1 MPRFAAN
8 LTFLFTERP
17 FLDRFAA
24 ARAAGFDAVEA
35 LFPYDHPAQSVRDR
49 LDAASLHLVLI
60 NTPAADWADGG
71 RGCAAIPGQEDRFRR
86 EFAQA
91 QDYAEALGAGLV
103 HIMSGLASGP
113 EARECYLRNLEW
125 AAAQVPARRLTI
137 EPINPIDMPGYF
149 LNDFTQAGA
158 ILNEL
163 AAPNLHLQF
172 DAYHAHRIIGDVN
185 AAWRRYGQRAAHI
198 QIAGYPGR
206 QEPTGGLIDYPAF
219 FSQLDAEGYVGHVSA
234 EYFPAGD
241 TAEGLGWFSKAK
253 G

>member
-1 MPRFAAN
+1 M
-8 LTFLFTERP
+8 
-17 FLDRFAA
+17 DRFAA

-35 LFPYDHPAQSVRDR
+35 LFPYDHPAQDVRDR
-49 LDAASLHLVLI
+49 LDAASLRLVLI
-60 NTPAADWADGG
+60 NTPAPDWADGG
-71 RGCAAIPGQEDRFRR
+71 RGCAAIPGQEGRFRR

-91 QDYAEALGAGLV
+91 VDYAEVLGAGLL

-125 AAAQVPARRLTI
+125 AAAQVPDQRLTI

-149 LNDFTQAGA
+149 LNDFVQAEA
-158 ILNEL
+158 ILYEL
-163 AAPNLHLQF
+163 GAPNLYLQF
-172 DAYHAHRIIGDVN
+172 DAYHAHRIIGNVGT
-185 AAWRRYGQRAAHI
+185 AWQRYGQRAAHI

-206 QEPTGGLIDYPAF
+206 HEPTGGEIDYPAF
-219 FSQLDAEGYVGHVSA
+219 FARLDAEGYGGDVSA

-241 TAEGLGWFSKAK
+241 TAEGLDWFSKAK

>member
-35 LFPYDHPAQSVRDR
+35 LFPYDHPAQDVRDR
-49 LDAASLHLVLI
+49 LDAASLRLVLI
-60 NTPAADWADGG
+60 NTPAPDWADGG
-71 RGCAAIPGQEDRFRR
+71 RGCAAIPGQEGRFRR

-91 QDYAEALGAGLV
+91 V
-103 HIMSGLASGP
+103 
-113 EARECYLRNLEW
+113 RNLEW
-125 AAAQVPARRLTI
+125 AAAQAPAQRLTI
-137 EPINPIDMPGYF
+137 EPINRIDMPGYF
-149 LNDFTQAGA
+149 LNDFAQAEA

-172 DAYHAHRIIGDVN
+172 DAYHAHRILGDVT
-185 AAWRRYGQRAAHI
+185 AAWQRYGNRAAHI

-206 QEPTGGLIDYPAF
+206 HEPTGGEIDYPAF
-219 FSQLDAEGYVGHVSA
+219 FARLDAEGYAGHVSA

-241 TAEGLGWFSKAK
+241 TAEGLGWLSKAK